1 MKANPRD
8 ATLRDVIDTVA
19 SIRVALASHAGQ
31 IPLVKYNCFLGV
43 KGVKYGWT
51 IAHDECRNNLGSGV
65 RLIVRST
72 FQCSTVESSGASG
85 TRFRRNK

>member
-1 MKANPRD
+1 MLLY
-8 ATLRDVIDTVA
+8 ATYIDTVA

-51 IAHDECRNNLGSGV
+51 IAHDECRNNLGSGGPLNSQIYLSV
-65 RLIVRST
+65 LHCKVERS
-72 FQCSTVESSGASG
+72 QWHTV
-85 TRFRRNK
+85 